1 MREFAVRT
9 DVSTVAQ
16 LGVPAETFALRETLP
31 AVPDASVEAERVV
44 AHDDQRVMPFVWAA
58 TDDLDAFEAALADD
72 STVENE
78 RRLIELADGGF
89 YQMEWVDRID
99 VLVHSMTEYGAAI
112 LKAEGRDD
120 RWRLRILFPDRE
132 ALSRTHD
139 FCREHDLRMDVEQI
153 HELDRRDQQSQ
164 WGLTT
169 EQYEAVTTA
178 LEGGYYEVPRE
189 VAARELAAELD
200 ISHQALSERLR
211 RGHGTLV
218 ANALTVDGTEES
230 ERESTTE

>member
-1 MREFAVRT
+1 M
-9 DVSTVAQ
+9 STIAQ
-16 LGVPAETFALRETLP
+16 LGFPTETFALRETLP
-31 AVPDASVEAERVV
+31 AVPDVKVEAERVV
-44 AHDDQRVMPFVWAA
+44 AHADERVMPFVWAA

-78 RRLIELADGGF
+78 RRLTELADGGF

-99 VLVHSMTEYGAAI
+99 VLVHSITQHGAVI

-120 RWRLRILFPDRE
+120 RWHLRILFPNRE
-132 ALSRTHD
+132 AFSQTHD
-139 FCREHDLRMDVEQI
+139 FCRDRDLRVDVEQI
-153 HELDRRDQQSQ
+153 HELDRRDQQGQ

-178 LEGGYYEVPRE
+178 LDAGYYQVPRE
-189 VAARELAAELD
+189 AAARDLAGELD

-211 RGHGTLV
+211 RGHGNLV
-218 ANALTVDGTEES
+218 ENALTVDGKREIDA
-230 ERESTTE
+230 ERESATR